1 MEAVLR
7 PSLAKFH
14 GDFVDLP
21 VVDGA
26 VFVTV
31 GIARSA

>member
-1 MEAVLR
+1 MEAGLR
-7 PSLAKFH
+7 PSLAKFR

-21 VVDGA
+21 VVDGS
-26 VFVTV
+26 VFAKI